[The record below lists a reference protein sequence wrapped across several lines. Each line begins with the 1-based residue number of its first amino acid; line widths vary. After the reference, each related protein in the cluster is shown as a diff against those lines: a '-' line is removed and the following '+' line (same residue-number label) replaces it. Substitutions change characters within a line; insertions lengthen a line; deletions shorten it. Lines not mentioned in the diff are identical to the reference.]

1 MPQSP
6 DDLPAREILE
16 VGRRMGDHID
26 QNAVK
31 RASEAVRDHEQ
42 RMHAESETVAED
54 LDLPTGE
61 KLSDADLWSIYQQ
74 ADREQVSYAYVCE
87 LRGISYARFQLDF
100 ADFRRRYKEKVRKAG
115 MTR

>member
-31 RASEAVRDHEQ
+31 RASEAVRDHE
-42 RMHAESETVAED
+42 RRHHANARTTATDSDKIPDETIRAIIRQSEKEGCGLPYAVECHDVQWSQFVID
-54 LDLPTGE
+54 L
-61 KLSDADLWSIYQQ
+61 ADYEGRL
-74 ADREQVSYAYVCE
+74 REEVDQ
-87 LRGISYARFQLDF
+87 LRWG
-100 ADFRRRYKEKVRKAG
+100 RRS
-115 MTR
+115 